1 MWKKLKSKWEEMGYN
16 LVESEF
22 QVWYPRIMAGASP
35 YVIKE
40 FDDDNGGNALE
51 LDEVAIQLCDD
62 SKVGAG
68 GVSGNAAAKGKARVV
83 QVEKEESR
91 SEGSE
96 AEGKDDGEDGED
108 DEGYGEDQEAEEEN
122 WRPTSRKSGDR
133 SRRGNTTIPAR
144 RPKAQEPFDGTAR
157 IAKLEATIKRLEKEL
172 GTAHDR
178 MAEVG
183 TARDIYRTRFL
194 EERKRHQG
202 EEEKWRQMQTKE
214 TDARERNENLRAEN
228 RKLQAQLEIE
238 KAQNKVIKKAPQ
250 EEDKECLSNLKS
262 LRQSAQ
268 GELFSPLFQNSDLSS
283 FFQLF
288 LRRKNLFKR
297 KMFSSA
303 VILAGS

>member
-40 FDDDNGGNALE
+40 FDVDNGGNTLE
-51 LDEVAIQLCDD
+51 LDEVAIQLCDE
-62 SKVGAG
+62 SEVGAG
-68 GVSGNAAAKGKARVV
+68 EVSGNAKGKARVV
-83 QVEKEESR
+83 QQEKEESR

-96 AEGKDDGEDGED
+96 AEGKDDGEDSEEG
-108 DEGYGEDQEAEEEN
+108 EGYGEDREAEEES
-122 WRPTSRKSGDR
+122 WHTRSRKSGDR

-144 RPKAQEPFDGTAR
+144 RPKAQEPFDGAAR

-303 VILAGS
+303 VMSAGS